1 MSIISLLTLMVWCVP
16 STENTSGNFVVHSI
30 PTRFSLPSTEH
41 LCFDR
46 KQHKTA
52 IVHLYLYQLSFK
64 VCEYG
69 LRVEWQVTWKSTD
82 IKRRLWIWN
91 IIFLSFKSLLN
102 CKTCKHCRCAF
113 WFFGFSIL
121 YRNYLVWQCG
131 DIAINFD
138 WCDKLGSPILHN
150 ANIRIDLRVRTH
162 HLLYVK

>member
-1 MSIISLLTLMVWCVP
+1 MCRRPKIHQAILLSIPFPPVSLFRRLNTCVL
-16 STENTSGNFVVHSI
+16 TENSTRQPSFIYIYANCHSKTMKKGN
-30 PTRFSLPSTEH
+30 
-41 LCFDR
+41 
-46 KQHKTA
+46 
-52 IVHLYLYQLSFK
+52 